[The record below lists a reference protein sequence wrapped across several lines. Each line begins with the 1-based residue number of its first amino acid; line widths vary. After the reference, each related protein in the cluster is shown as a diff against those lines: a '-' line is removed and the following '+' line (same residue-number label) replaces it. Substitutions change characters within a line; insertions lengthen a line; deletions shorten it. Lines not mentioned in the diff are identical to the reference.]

1 MPKAAG
7 AAGDRKSDSEAVY
20 ITFQTPPY
28 AGPESPAPVKAFAE
42 KFKAK
47 YKTDP
52 AGYDVYGYD
61 FANIVAN
68 AIQKAGSTDKD
79 KTRSATTASTWPQRH
94 DTGSS
99 SPTARGSASRRSPTT
114 RRCCSSPSPASSPT
128 RSMRSSTTAGT
139 GRPPS
144 SR

>member
-52 AGYDVYGYD
+52 VGYDVYGYD

-79 KTRSATTASTWPQRH
+79 KIIDVMH
-94 DTGSS
+94 KGSV
-99 SPTARGSASRRSPTT
+99 PGLLIPEYKFDHNGDVVNGPLYIYTVEKGAFKLIEQWKE
-114 RRCCSSPSPASSPT
+114 
-128 RSMRSSTTAGT
+128 
-139 GRPPS
+139 
-144 SR
+144 